1 MTPGQMQQLQ
11 DLNRCYMPHGT
22 SSWVRDQIEYAEF
35 VSDYRFNKRQKAI
48 LRRLTHQYR
57 NQIAAIRRNQGVR

>member
-1 MTPGQMQQLQ
+1 
-11 DLNRCYMPHGT
+11 MPHGT